1 MTYYEKF
8 MLITTVLSAVAAV
21 GSCFSAIITLQIS
34 KKFSNAQIEV
44 YLTTILMDAKKE
56 FRKEVL
62 AYKNQVEDDDSGYL
76 MAIEELLNA
85 YNEACSKY
93 LQKKVN
99 KKWFNGI
106 YDDEI
111 KKITAED
118 TKIKVVFESDVSQF
132 QSIREYITVKTQW
145 ML

>member
-8 MLITTVLSAVAAV
+8 MLITNVLSVVAAV

-44 YLTTILMDAKKE
+44 YLTTILTDAKKE

-93 LQKKVN
+93 LQKKAN
-99 KKWFNGI
+99 KKWFNEI
-106 YDDEI
+106 YTDEI

-118 TKIKVVFESDVSQF
+118 TEIKVGFGSDASRF
-132 QSIREYITVKTQW
+132 QSIRDYIAVKTQ
-145 ML
+145 

>member
-132 QSIREYITVKTQW
+132 QSIREYITVKTQ
-145 ML
+145 